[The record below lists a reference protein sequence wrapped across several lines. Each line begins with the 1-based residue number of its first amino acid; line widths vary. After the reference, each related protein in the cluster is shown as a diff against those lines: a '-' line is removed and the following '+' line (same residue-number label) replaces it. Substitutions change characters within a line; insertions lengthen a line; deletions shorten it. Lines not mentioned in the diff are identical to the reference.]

1 MKTLVYANEFG
12 TALTQHLGCT
22 LLNNNS
28 NGDGFVTKVTEIQ
41 DVWDTIICDNTVAPK
56 TDATV
61 YGYTPLSYRMNNE
74 AGFASVMLE
83 GAGLKLSPEKGFGQ
97 SLGAFVWIVNGALL
111 GKVLCI
117 QTVDHLMNRNLGAR
131 SPYPTGVIVWQ
142 CEDVQAHLKKH
153 LQDILSDH
161 PNYCGPLCVNFR
173 LTSTE
178 VYLEDLHFGTKPG
191 WFEAARELLQGD
203 LLTEGLVPSRNVAV
217 GVLASL
223 APFPLQ
229 MKSNEH
235 GSVNLPKQSL
245 PHLGPME
252 LQKQGQNLE
261 TQGAIGYVTA
271 WGGGQSL
278 EEKIR
283 SARLRVYRTLR
294 NVEAESLQY
303 RTDVGSQTSQN
314 HQLLLDSLGT
324 PEPAL
329 QIAQG

>member
-74 AGFASVMLE
+74 AGYASVVLE
-83 GAGLKLSPEKGFGQ
+83 GAGMNLSPEKD
-97 SLGAFVWIVNGALL
+97 LGNSIGLLVWVVKGEVV
-111 GKVLCI
+111 GKKLYV
-117 QTVDHLMNRNLGAR
+117 QTVDHLMNRDLGAS

-142 CEDVQAHLKKH
+142 CEDIESRLEPHLNK
-153 LQDILSDH
+153 LLSDH
-161 PNYCGPLCVNFR
+161 EDYSGPLCLNLQ
-173 LTSTE
+173 LTSRG
-178 VYLEDLHFGTKPG
+178 VYLEDVYFGTKPG
-191 WFEAARELLQGD
+191 WFETARELLQGD
-203 LLTEGLVPSRNVAV
+203 LLTKGFLPSHNVAV
-217 GVLASL
+217 GVLASTS
-223 APFPLQ
+223 PFPIAL
-229 MKSNEH
+229 MSNEL
-235 GSVNLPKQSL
+235 VTVKLPKQSL

-252 LQKQGQNLE
+252 LHKKSDLMQ

-271 WGGGQSL
+271 WGGGQCL
-278 EEKIR
+278 EDKIR

-294 NVEAESLQY
+294 NVSAEALQY
-303 RTDVGSQTSQN
+303 RTDVGSQTAHN
-314 HQLLLDSLGT
+314 HQLLLDALGT